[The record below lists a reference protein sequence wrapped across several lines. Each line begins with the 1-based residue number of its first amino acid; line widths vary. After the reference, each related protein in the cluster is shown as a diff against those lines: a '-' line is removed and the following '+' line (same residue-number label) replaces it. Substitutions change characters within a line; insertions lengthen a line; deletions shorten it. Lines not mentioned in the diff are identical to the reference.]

1 MNFSFLYLL
10 KIINHCGIVATNEFQ
25 KPPIAKIV
33 GNSPDILS
41 NQKKRERAPNNFI
54 RFKAIFFSYQIE
66 TKPKVCLL

>member
-41 NQKKRERAPNNFI
+41 NQKKKGKSSKQFY
-54 RFKAIFFSYQIE
+54 KVQSDFFQLSN
-66 TKPKVCLL
+66 